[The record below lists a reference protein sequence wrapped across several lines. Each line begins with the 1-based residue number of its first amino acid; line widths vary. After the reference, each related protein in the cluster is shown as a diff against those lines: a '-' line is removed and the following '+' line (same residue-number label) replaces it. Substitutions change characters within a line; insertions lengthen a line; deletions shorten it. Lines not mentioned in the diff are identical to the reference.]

1 MFFYLKYENKELKYE
16 EVKPINKLFDMNRKL
31 KIQIFIKIKKMEEN
45 KMNLNYF
52 LNLKTIKKDTVYIS
66 SKALK
71 NFKDNV

>member
-16 EVKPINKLFDMNRKL
+16 EVTPINKLFDMNRKL

-45 KMNLNYF
+45 KLNLNYF
-52 LNLKTIKKDTVYIS
+52 LNLKTIKKDPVYVR